1 MSRGMEQLPGEQ
13 GRVHEQQLL
22 TRKKQIIFIKNIV
35 VLRKITNFAAGLQ
48 TKNNNIMMEIM
59 IILWLIGVIFGAS
72 QGRK

>member
-13 GRVHEQQLL
+13 GGVHEQQPL

-48 TKNNNIMMEIM
+48 TKTTNIMMEIM

>member
-1 MSRGMEQLPGEQ
+1 MERLPGEQ
-13 GRVHEQQLL
+13 GRVHERQSL

-48 TKNNNIMMEIM
+48 TKTTNIMMEIM

>member
-13 GRVHEQQLL
+13 GRVHEQQPL
-22 TRKKQIIFIKNIV
+22 TRKKRIIFIKNIV

-48 TKNNNIMMEIM
+48 TKTTNIMMEIM